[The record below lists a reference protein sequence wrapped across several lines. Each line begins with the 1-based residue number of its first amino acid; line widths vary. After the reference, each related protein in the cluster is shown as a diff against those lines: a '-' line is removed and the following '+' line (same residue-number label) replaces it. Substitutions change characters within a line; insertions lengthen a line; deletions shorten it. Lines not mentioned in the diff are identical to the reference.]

1 MGDFY
6 ALVGTDTDMWKG
18 VIGKHGVTGV
28 NENGRYL
35 LMLCWK
41 QRTPHHEYLF
51 PARRSSQVYTW
62 YRPSMDRISL
72 LDFCI
77 IQSDLFSNV

>member
-1 MGDFY
+1 MANSVRSISENTLEAHGSYIHGEKKFTSVTVSSTESKVLMGDFY

-35 LMLCWK
+35 LMLCW
-41 QRTPHHEYLF
+41 
-51 PARRSSQVYTW
+51 
-62 YRPSMDRISL
+62 
-72 LDFCI
+72 
-77 IQSDLFSNV
+77 